1 MKMNAISRLAGLTTA
16 CLLSLNATI
25 SFAQR
30 VEPHAATQGTWVWI
44 GDIRSGRTLSRD
56 SFSLQGVHNYF
67 RSIKFIV
74 ANATVHL
81 DSMDITFI
89 DGTRATIGIHADI
102 PPGVES
108 AVYDLPGFRHVILR
122 IDIRH
127 QTAGRFRGAGVVSVF
142 GLT

>member
-1 MKMNAISRLAGLTTA
+1 MKMNTIRRLAGLATA
-16 CLLSLNATI
+16 CLLSLNAMPGL
-25 SFAQR
+25 AQR
-30 VEPHAATQGTWVWI
+30 VEPHAAVQGTWVWI

-67 RSIKFIV
+67 RSIKFVV

-81 DSMDITFI
+81 DSMDITFV

-108 AVYDLPGFRHVILR
+108 PAYDLPGFRHVILR
-122 IDIRH
+122 IDLRH
-127 QTAGRFRGAGVVSVF
+127 KTVGRFRGAGVVSVF